1 MALGRGV
8 ARVVP
13 PYPPGALA
21 LKKVSAPRPSNPCY
35 KLLMSPAIQPYDP
48 ELEAERLLLEA
59 AVAKARA
66 DRRYAPHEE
75 VRAWLLELANGNF
88 SAPRPALRE
97 P

>member
-1 MALGRGV
+1 MLC
-8 ARVVP
+8 P
-13 PYPPGALA
+13 CPL
-21 LKKVSAPRPSNPCY
+21 PRAVWAKMFLRPTPSNPCY
-35 KLLMSPAIQPYDP
+35 KPPMSHAIQPYDP

-88 SAPRPALRE
+88 LAPRPALRE

>member
-1 MALGRGV
+1 
-8 ARVVP
+8 
-13 PYPPGALA
+13 
-21 LKKVSAPRPSNPCY
+21 
-35 KLLMSPAIQPYDP
+35 MSHATQPYDP
-48 ELEAERLLLEA
+48 ELEAERVLLEA

>member
-1 MALGRGV
+1 
-8 ARVVP
+8 
-13 PYPPGALA
+13 
-21 LKKVSAPRPSNPCY
+21 
-35 KLLMSPAIQPYDP
+35 MSHAIQPYDP

-88 SAPRPALRE
+88 SAPRPPLLE